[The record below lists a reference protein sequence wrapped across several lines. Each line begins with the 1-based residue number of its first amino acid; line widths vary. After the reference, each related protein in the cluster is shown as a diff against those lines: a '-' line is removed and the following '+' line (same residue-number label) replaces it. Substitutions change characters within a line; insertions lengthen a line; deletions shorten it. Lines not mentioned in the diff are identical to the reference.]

1 MTSSRPVVTTR
12 TDVNVAIVLL
22 LLAESTLFFTF
33 LFIVGPIPMPERL
46 LPLAAVLTLCAAL
59 YWEHDWAGWALLPPV
74 AFRAWNIVLLIAAAW
89 GLGRTGTALFL
100 TFIILAE
107 LFAAFI
113 LIDSYVVRRP
123 RPSAIGQQKSLLTH

>member
-1 MTSSRPVVTTR
+1 MSSSPVVTTR
-12 TDVNVAIVLL
+12 TDVNIAIVLL
-22 LLAESTLFFTF
+22 LLAEATLFFTF
-33 LFIVGPIPMPERL
+33 LFIVGPIGTFERL
-46 LPLAAVLTLCAAL
+46 LPLAVVLTLSATL
-59 YWEHDWAGWALLPPV
+59 YWEHDWARWALLAPV
-74 AFRAWNIVLLIAAAW
+74 AFRAWNVVLLIAAAW

-123 RPSAIGQQKSLLTH
+123 RPSAIGPQKSVLTH